1 MCKGGGGGEG
11 GMCVCVCSLCSLHVR
26 GVCGVVCMYF
36 EKASRRRTLVTRE
49 KGDDTQ
55 IIWSNIH
62 HKIIEV

>member
-1 MCKGGGGGEG
+1 
-11 GMCVCVCSLCSLHVR
+11 MCVCVCSLCSLHVR